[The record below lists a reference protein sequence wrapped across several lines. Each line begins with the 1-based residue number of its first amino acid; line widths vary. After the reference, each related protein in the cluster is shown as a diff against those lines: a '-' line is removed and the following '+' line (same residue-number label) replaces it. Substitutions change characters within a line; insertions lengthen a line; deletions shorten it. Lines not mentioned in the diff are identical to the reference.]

1 MKIHLKI
8 KECVNKKGAEII
20 VSNILI
26 GMLDDEQVFDDVEAV
41 PYKKILR
48 NIIKEGYA
56 QKLLDLGSYTPDVN
70 FLASQYASKNLMQE
84 PPVLYVLDCL
94 AYGLGWMDKEPT
106 MQVVATPPQPP
117 TTETSVSVTSNCD
130 CTFTCDGKS
139 QGKLS
144 PGDVKMVNVNKGEH
158 IFVFT
163 SKDFPKVSVTKVLNC
178 PSMTET
184 YTLVEKDLFKKVQ
197 DALNKKKEKS
207 QQLRSNLRQS
217 IKFVGVL
224 VALVACGFGIY
235 YFVDWMRK
243 EIKEKEKQEK
253 IEIQNRSLKDAGIS
267 VDDFSFD
274 ENASKNGLRG
284 IEITLTLE
292 CEKKCNTLAKTVIT
306 ICDKKKTPYPAKD
319 EDFSD
324 EGNCAIVSL
333 DTISSEKHILKKFIP
348 FRSLPKVQRVKGSF
362 FEEYGFWCNI
372 SIMDKNDECVYT
384 SNEELLFE
392 KPADYDKLYAK
403 DVGISVNDFSFNEN
417 ASKNGLRGIEITL
430 TLECEKK
437 CNTLAKTIITIC
449 DKKKSPYPAKDEGFS
464 YEGNCAIVSLDTISS
479 EKHILKKFIPFR
491 SLPKVQRVKGF
502 FSEEYGFWC
511 NISIMDKNDECV
523 YTSYEELL
531 FEKPADYDKLYAS
544 VSVDKV
550 WVDYNVYQDGA
561 KGMLIHVKFDVA
573 NALGEICRCVA
584 YFYKVDGSKLKDTN
598 NRFCTDDGQVSTSE
612 FFSPGYAST
621 YYGDFSFF
629 MPISELHVNSK
640 NDLYFEL
647 VFYICH
653 SDGKY
658 EEIGRYSK
666 VTFTYDV

>member
-1 MKIHLKI
+1 
-8 KECVNKKGAEII
+8 
-20 VSNILI
+20 
-26 GMLDDEQVFDDVEAV
+26 
-41 PYKKILR
+41 
-48 NIIKEGYA
+48 
-56 QKLLDLGSYTPDVN
+56 
-70 FLASQYASKNLMQE
+70 
-84 PPVLYVLDCL
+84 
-94 AYGLGWMDKEPT
+94 
-106 MQVVATPPQPP
+106 
-117 TTETSVSVTSNCD
+117 
-130 CTFTCDGKS
+130 
-139 QGKLS
+139 
-144 PGDVKMVNVNKGEH
+144 
-158 IFVFT
+158 
-163 SKDFPKVSVTKVLNC
+163 
-178 PSMTET
+178 MTET

-306 ICDKKKTPYPAKD
+306 ICDKKKTPYPAKN

-348 FRSLPKVQRVKGSF
+348 FRSLPKVQRVKGF
-362 FEEYGFWCNI
+362 VF
-372 SIMDKNDECVYT
+372 
-384 SNEELLFE
+384 
-392 KPADYDKLYAK
+392 
-403 DVGISVNDFSFNEN
+403 
-417 ASKNGLRGIEITL
+417 
-430 TLECEKK
+430 
-437 CNTLAKTIITIC
+437 
-449 DKKKSPYPAKDEGFS
+449 
-464 YEGNCAIVSLDTISS
+464 
-479 EKHILKKFIPFR
+479 
-491 SLPKVQRVKGF
+491 
-502 FSEEYGFWC
+502 EEYGFWC